1 MKLRR
6 MNKFDN
12 EWAKI
17 SRFSPSTNT
26 SQKKADA
33 QMPPPIFQLPRYLL
47 MPSEDTQTS
56 GFGGK
61 LERYF

>member
-33 QMPPPIFQLPRYLL
+33 QMPPPLFSNFP
-47 MPSEDTQTS
+47 DT
-56 GFGGK
+56 F
-61 LERYF
+61 